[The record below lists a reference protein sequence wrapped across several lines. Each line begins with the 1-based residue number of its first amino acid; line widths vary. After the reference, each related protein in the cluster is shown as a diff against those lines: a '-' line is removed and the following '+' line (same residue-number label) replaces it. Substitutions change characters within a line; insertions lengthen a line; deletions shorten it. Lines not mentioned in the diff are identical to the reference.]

1 LTNTLAYFGSR
12 KCLQLRAAEADPV
25 KVKRVVAGVIAA
37 RWRKQMTQVKNKG
50 SNSGRRTAGATT
62 FGVTTFRIMAP
73 SIRGLI
79 VTFNIRRLGI
89 RTEEHQL
96 FY

>member
-1 LTNTLAYFGSR
+1 MTNTLAYFGYR

-50 SNSGRRTAGATT
+50 SNAGRRTAGATT
-62 FGVTTFRIMAP
+62 FSMTAFKIMAP

-79 VTFNIRRLGI
+79 VTLSIIRLGI
-89 RTEEHQL
+89 LTEDRQL